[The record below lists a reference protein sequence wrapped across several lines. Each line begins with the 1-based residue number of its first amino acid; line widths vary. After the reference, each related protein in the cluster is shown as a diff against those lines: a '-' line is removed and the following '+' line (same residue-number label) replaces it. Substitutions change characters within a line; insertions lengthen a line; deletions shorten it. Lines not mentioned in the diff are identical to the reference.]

1 MLFYDSLHSMFW
13 LHFFETVFP
22 RRFYWCDTSRSLQS
36 SDKILNHDSMWFWTI
51 IDDSSFVKI
60 VVWSVH
66 FQFFVWRKY
75 FFPFGRCFTRF
86 ESFSARHNWKMFS
99 FDQTFSSIMQHF
111 QKLFSRIY
119 FVSNKNALWW
129 MKVIMIVEDV
139 ESHLPCMTILSE
151 SVAHPQ
157 WTASG
162 VHISVRQPQF
172 FTSNRFCVNEN
183 PAKEREEFEAASCG
197 SVCLFRIFSRILLWC
212 LDCFLQKC
220 FFGVGVFQLQNHRR
234 PSGMIL
240 GQSALLKTHIWICR
254 QKTS

>member
-1 MLFYDSLHSMFW
+1 MIHLV
-13 LHFFETVFP
+13 T
-22 RRFYWCDTSRSLQS
+22 
-36 SDKILNHDSMWFWTI
+36 
-51 IDDSSFVKI
+51 I
-60 VVWSVH
+60 VVWSVR

-99 FDQTFSSIMQHF
+99 FDQTFSEIVFTLNLQHF

-157 WTASG
+157 W
-162 VHISVRQPQF
+162 VHQGFTFLWDNLNSSLPTDSVWMKIRRKSVR
-172 FTSNRFCVNEN
+172 NL
-183 PAKEREEFEAASCG
+183 K
-197 SVCLFRIFSRILLWC
+197 
-212 LDCFLQKC
+212 
-220 FFGVGVFQLQNHRR
+220 RR
-234 PSGMIL
+234 PADLSACL
-240 GQSALLKTHIWICR
+240 GFFREFYCDVLTAFCKNVFLELEFSNSKIIGALRAWY
-254 QKTS
+254 